1 MVRMMD
7 VKDLILTSRQIEDM
21 EGDERIHFLN
31 PNAQR
36 IRKAIGDKV
45 GLSKIGVHII
55 YVEPGRD
62 STEFHKHYHEE
73 ECIYVLS
80 GKGILS
86 IDGEDFLFEK
96 GDFAGFPAD
105 TVAHALKN
113 TGTETLVCLVIGQR
127 LDQDVAD
134 YPNQNKRLYRNNGK
148 WDLVDF
154 DNINDP
160 GKDTTRLE

>member
-1 MVRMMD
+1 MRN
-7 VKDLILTSRQIEDM
+7 LILKSQQIEAM
-21 EGDERIHFLN
+21 EGEERIHFLN

-36 IRKAIGDKV
+36 VRKSLGDEV
-45 GLSKIGVHII
+45 GLKKIGVHVI

-62 STEFHKHYHEE
+62 TTEYHKHYHEE
-73 ECIYVLS
+73 ECISVLS
-80 GKGILS
+80 GKGTLT

-96 GDFAGFPAD
+96 GDFVGFPAD
-105 TVAHALKN
+105 TIAHGLKN
-113 TGTETLVCLVIGQR
+113 TGTETLVCLVMGQR

-154 DNINDP
+154 ENINDP
-160 GKDTTRLE
+160 RKA